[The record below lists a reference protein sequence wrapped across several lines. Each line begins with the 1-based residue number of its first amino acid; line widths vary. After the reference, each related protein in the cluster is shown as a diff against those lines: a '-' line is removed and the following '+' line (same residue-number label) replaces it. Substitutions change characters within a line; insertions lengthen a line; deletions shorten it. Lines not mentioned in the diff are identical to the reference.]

1 MSPSQSTRIERMGA
15 CLSDMA
21 EHGID
26 MEGARGA
33 GLRRLVRLHL
43 EYFQLMLGYD
53 ASPTEIAAL
62 VDRLRDRRPVP
73 A

>member
-1 MSPSQSTRIERMGA
+1 MGA

-26 MEGARGA
+26 LADAHGAA
-33 GLRRLVRLHL
+33 LRRLVRLHL

-53 ASPTEIAAL
+53 AAPTEIAEL
-62 VDRLRDRRPVP
+62 VDHVREARAVP